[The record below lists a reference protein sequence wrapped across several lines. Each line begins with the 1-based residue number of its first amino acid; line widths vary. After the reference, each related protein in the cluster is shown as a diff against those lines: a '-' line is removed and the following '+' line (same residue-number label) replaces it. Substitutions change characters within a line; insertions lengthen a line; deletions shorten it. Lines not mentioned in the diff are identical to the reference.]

1 MGSEIMTINE
11 VAEYLHLHRTTIY
24 GLLKRR
30 ELSGFRLAGAGH
42 WRFTRDEID
51 LWRTDAERK
60 TRQQADQ
67 KTKPYNS
74 QLLPIMR

>member
-1 MGSEIMTINE
+1 MGSEILTINE

-30 ELSGFRLAGAGH
+30 ELAGFWLAGAGH

-51 LWRTDAERK
+51 RWRTDAERK
-60 TRQQADQ
+60 TAPASRFKREALQ
-67 KTKPYNS
+67 
-74 QLLPIMR
+74 